1 MSSLPAVADF
11 LPFSDSAARADQLGE
26 LQPEALALLHH
37 RGWLTLLAPRA
48 VGGGEWALPDVV
60 RLEEAVA
67 AADGSAAWVLTL
79 CAGAAWFAGFW
90 PHDLA
95 RELLATPGVCLAGS
109 GATTGVAERD
119 GAGWRVSGHWAHA
132 SGAPW
137 ATHFTFNAA
146 LQEGGQ
152 PVLDAAGQ
160 PRVRSFVVPAAQVT
174 LHKTWHSQGLRA
186 SRSDAFELRDAWV
199 PERQVFDIAVDAA
212 THAGPLY
219 RFPFRAFACVTL
231 GANLLGLAGRFLAL
245 AGPLIAQRAQ
255 RRGLSDS
262 AALAGWRAADAA
274 LREARERF
282 YAALDAAWAGAAAGQ
297 PVSAPVAAELE
308 ALSQA
313 LVAVA
318 REAIS
323 RTYPACGLWAADMRS
338 ELNRVWR
345 DFHTAS
351 QHAIWL
357 G

>member
-1 MSSLPAVADF
+1 MSPLPTADDL

-26 LQPEALALLHH
+26 LQPEALALLH
-37 RGWLTLLAPRA
+37 RQGWLTLLAPRA

-160 PRVRSFVVPAAQVT
+160 PRVLSFVVPAAEVT

-212 THAGPLY
+212 THGGPLY
-219 RFPFRAFACVTL
+219 RFPF
-231 GANLLGLAGRFLAL
+231 
-245 AGPLIAQRAQ
+245 
-255 RRGLSDS
+255 
-262 AALAGWRAADAA
+262 
-274 LREARERF
+274 
-282 YAALDAAWAGAAAGQ
+282 
-297 PVSAPVAAELE
+297 AP
-308 ALSQA
+308 S
-313 LVAVA
+313 
-318 REAIS
+318 
-323 RTYPACGLWAADMRS
+323 PA
-338 ELNRVWR
+338 
-345 DFHTAS
+345 
-351 QHAIWL
+351 
-357 G
+357 